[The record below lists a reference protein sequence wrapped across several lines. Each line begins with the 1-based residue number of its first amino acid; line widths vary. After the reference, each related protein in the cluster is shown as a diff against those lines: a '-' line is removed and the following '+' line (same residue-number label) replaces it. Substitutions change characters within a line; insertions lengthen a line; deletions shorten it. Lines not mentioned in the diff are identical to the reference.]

1 MQVHSHLCMHTHEPA
16 LHSMIMWYI
25 HVQVLLPFLKI
36 GENSAEF
43 DNPVPI
49 FQGTAWLSGVGLI
62 SHHELCLYHTKKRNT
77 KVNKIYLLQASI

>member
-1 MQVHSHLCMHTHEPA
+1 
-16 LHSMIMWYI
+16 MIMWCI

-62 SHHELCLYHTKKRNT
+62 SHHELCLYHNQEEEYQGEQNLFTTSK
-77 KVNKIYLLQASI
+77 YLKYPRLY